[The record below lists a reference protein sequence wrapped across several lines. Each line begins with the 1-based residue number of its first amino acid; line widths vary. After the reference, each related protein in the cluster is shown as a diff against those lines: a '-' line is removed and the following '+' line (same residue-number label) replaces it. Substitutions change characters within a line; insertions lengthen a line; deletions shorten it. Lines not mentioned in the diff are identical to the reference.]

1 MTDPYANAA
10 IPQAP
15 TTPPPPQGDPYA
27 AATPDPY
34 ANAAQP
40 PQHWYDTAVKEVG
53 DVASGFKTALN
64 QTGETA
70 MNVVGAT
77 GIPQRVNPK
86 GWEQSRQQT
95 HDIAHAPL
103 DTGGKMAGAAIEN
116 IIEFFAGDE
125 ALKGLSMA
133 ARVKELASVERA
145 LKNSP
150 VMTRMLGNA
159 VRAQTVGTTQAA
171 VHGASGGQAVA
182 QGSLAAVGG
191 AAIEGGMAGGG
202 KLLNLIRPT
211 TEKVLGEELPV
222 LASQA
227 KGASPSAESIA
238 DIRST
243 PEYATAQQE
252 GAQRGIVNRAQRTA
266 ASELHKLNAARA
278 ARWVE
283 GEGVAN
289 FAPEAEAATIPSGRR
304 ITSGQAQLP
313 ETTATNGQPQL
324 PEATATGAPQLEAGG
339 QPTGGMART
348 NELGAFE
355 GEFPPQPNG
364 ATAAPTA
371 ETPTPAGPNG
381 QRVKFVEE
389 QPPNFAPIDVH
400 PEIQNV
406 RSFGD
411 AADLIRKHA
420 APVFDRFDKATGGEY
435 MRLRGLRD
443 QAYAAED
450 YNGVRSAEKAIDD
463 LFPNLRGKIDRTDYS
478 TARSAWRTSK
488 VLDAVHNAVDRS
500 LNIGDESLAADA
512 DVFRGINGGT
522 LMRGIN
528 RLVRDYGRT
537 AIEDVIGK
545 DGLTG
550 LTKISALTQTPQRAA
565 LYGQKV
571 GEVAHAAMGGERAGL
586 IPSTIDW
593 SRRALLHQFATN
605 PRAAQAMEFALKH
618 DVPATTTFK
627 ILTTLMGNQMQI
639 EDKNVVPADES
650 RGIKPVNLPVLKE
663 EPKQ

>member
-15 TTPPPPQGDPYA
+15 TTPQGDPYA
-27 AATPDPY
+27 ATSDPY

-40 PQHWYDTAVKEVG
+40 TPPPTHWWETGGKELEDIAG
-53 DVASGFKTALN
+53 GFKTALN

-70 MNVVGAT
+70 MNIVGKT
-77 GIPQRVNPK
+77 GLNRLP
-86 GWEQSRQQT
+86 GWQQSAAQT
-95 HDIAHAPL
+95 HEIANQPL

-116 IIEFFAGDE
+116 ILEFVAGDE
-125 ALKGLSMA
+125 ALKGLTMA
-133 ARVKELASVERA
+133 AKLKEISAVERA

-159 VRAQTVGTTQAA
+159 VRAQTVGTAQAA
-171 VHGASGGQAVA
+171 AHGASGGQAVA
-182 QGSLAAVGG
+182 QGSIAALGG
-191 AAIEGGMAGGG
+191 AAIEGGMAGGT
-202 KLLNLIRPT
+202 KFLNLIRPT
-211 TEKVLGEELPV
+211 TDKVLGEELQV
-222 LASQA
+222 LASQT

-243 PEYATAQQE
+243 PKYATAQQE
-252 GAQRGIVNRAQRTA
+252 GAQRAIVNRAQRTA

-278 ARWVE
+278 ARWME
-283 GEGVAN
+283 GEGVMN
-289 FAPEAEAATIPSGRR
+289 LAEEPAAATVPPGR
-304 ITSGQAQLP
+304 QL
-313 ETTATNGQPQL
+313 TNGQPQL
-324 PEATATGAPQLEAGG
+324 PAATATGAPQLEAGAA
-339 QPTGGMART
+339 PSGMART
-348 NELGAFE
+348 GELGTFE

-371 ETPTPAGPNG
+371 EPPTPAGPNG

-389 QPPNFAPIDVH
+389 HPPNFAPIDVH

-443 QAYAAED
+443 EAYAAED

-478 TARSAWRTSK
+478 SARSAWRTSK

-512 DVFRGINGGT
+512 GVFRGINGGT

-571 GEVAHAAMGGERAGL
+571 GEVAHAALGAERAGL

-593 SRRALLHQFATN
+593 SRRALLHSFATN
-605 PRAAQAMEFALKH
+605 PRAAQVMEFALKH

-627 ILTTLMGNQMQI
+627 ILTTLIGNQTRI
-639 EDKNVVPADES
+639 EDENVVPADES
-650 RGIKPVNLPVLKE
+650 RGIKPVTLPVLKE
-663 EPKQ
+663 GKP

>member
-1 MTDPYANAA
+1 MSAPPASPPAFTPARPEDQSFVPAR
-10 IPQAP
+10 PQD
-15 TTPPPPQGDPYA
+15 QGFVPARPED
-27 AATPDPY
+27 AATE
-34 ANAAQP
+34 QP
-40 PQHWYDTAVKEVG
+40 KHWYDTAVKEVG

-64 QTGETA
+64 QTGETG
-70 MNVVGAT
+70 MKIVGAT
-77 GIPQRVNPK
+77 GIPQRINPE

-125 ALKGLSMA
+125 ALKGLTIA
-133 ARVKELASVERA
+133 AKVKELSSVERA

-150 VMTRMLGNA
+150 IMTRMLGNA

-171 VHGASGGQAVA
+171 AHGASGGQAVA
-182 QGSLAAVGG
+182 TGSIAAVGG
-191 AAIEGGMAGGG
+191 AGLEGLMVGGS
-202 KLLNLIRPT
+202 KFLNLIRPT
-211 TEKVLGEELPV
+211 TEKILDEEIPV

-243 PEYATAQQE
+243 PKYATAQQE
-252 GAQRGIVNRAQRTA
+252 LAQRGIVNRAQRTA

-283 GEGVAN
+283 GEGMMN
-289 FAPEAEAATIPSGRR
+289 LAEEPAAATIPPGR
-304 ITSGQAQLP
+304 QL
-313 ETTATNGQPQL
+313 TNGQPRL
-324 PEATATGAPQLEAGG
+324 PAATATGAPQLEAGAA
-339 QPTGGMART
+339 PSGMART
-348 NELGAFE
+348 GEIGAFE
-355 GEFPPQPNG
+355 GDFPPQPNG
-364 ATAAPTA
+364 AAAAPTAPTA
-371 ETPTPAGPNG
+371 ETPTTPARPNG

-389 QPPNFAPIDVH
+389 QPPNFPSIPVED
-400 PEIQNV
+400 EIKNV

-411 AADLIRKHA
+411 AGDLIRKHA
-420 APVFDRFDKATGGEY
+420 SPVFDRVDKATGGEY
-435 MRLRGLRD
+435 MRLRDLRD
-443 QAYAAED
+443 AAYAAED

-463 LFPNLRGKIDRTDYS
+463 LFPSLRGKVDRADYS
-478 TARSAWRTSK
+478 SARSAWKTSK

-500 LNIGDESLAADA
+500 LNIGDESLAADSG
-512 DVFRGINGGT
+512 VFRGINGGT

-571 GEVAHAAMGGERAGL
+571 GDVAHAALGAERAGL

-618 DVPATTTFK
+618 DIPATTTFK
-627 ILTTLMGNQMQI
+627 ILTTLMGNQMRI
-639 EDKNVVPADES
+639 EDENVVPADES
-650 RGIKPVNLPVLKE
+650 RGVKPVNLPVLKE
-663 EPKQ
+663 DKP